1 MQIEKRLD
9 KIKVTVE
16 KQEQCSRRNC
26 SLLQGISENKNENN
40 DELSINAINDH
51 LETNKRQVL
60 TYVCAKKR
68 T

>member
-1 MQIEKRLD
+1 M
-9 KIKVTVE
+9 E

-51 LETNKRQVL
+51 LETNKR
-60 TYVCAKKR
+60 
-68 T
+68 